1 MLSETNSETTK
12 KIAVATDDF
21 LTVTG
26 HIGRCNGFIIYEMNK
41 NEIASREQKENTFTH
56 HKMSEHHHG
65 EHEQNHSHGHESLVE
80 GLKGCSALICTAAG
94 WRAVEDLKRNNIDVI
109 FTNEVDADTAALK
122 FAEGTLEISEEGIC
136 RAH

>member
-1 MLSETNSETTK
+1 MLSETNSGTIM

-26 HIGRCNGFIIYEMNK
+26 HIGRCNGFIIYELDNTV
-41 NEIASREQKENTFTH
+41 IANRVQIENTFTH

-65 EHEQNHSHGHESLVE
+65 DHEHNHSHGHENLIE

-94 WRAVEDLKRNNIDVI
+94 WRVVEDLKRNNINVI
-109 FTNEVDADTAALK
+109 FTDEEDADTAVIK

>member
-1 MLSETNSETTK
+1 MLNETNSRTMK

-26 HIGRCNGFIIYEMNK
+26 HIGRCNGFIIYELNG
-41 NEIASREQKENTFTH
+41 NQIVNREQKENTFTH
-56 HKMSEHHHG
+56 HKTGEHQHSEH
-65 EHEQNHSHGHESLVE
+65 NHSHGHESLIE
-80 GLKGCSALICTAAG
+80 GLQGSSALICTAAG

-109 FTNEVDADTAALK
+109 FTGEVNADIAAIK
-122 FAEGTLEISEEGIC
+122 FAEGTLEINEEGIC